1 MRGEALVGIAKRG
14 LGIEAGVARRR
25 DDVKEEPTEELDG
38 MHTVESAEDDV
49 EVPEADED
57 TRKEDIY

>member
-1 MRGEALVGIAKRG
+1 
-14 LGIEAGVARRR
+14 
-25 DDVKEEPTEELDG
+25 
-38 MHTVESAEDDV
+38 MHTVESAEDEV